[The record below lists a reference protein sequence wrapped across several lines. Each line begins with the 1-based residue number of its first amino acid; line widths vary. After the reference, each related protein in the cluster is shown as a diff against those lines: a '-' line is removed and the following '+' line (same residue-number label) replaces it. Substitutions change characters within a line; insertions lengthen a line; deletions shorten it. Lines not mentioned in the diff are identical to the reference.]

1 MNKVSRFIASV
12 FGIGEIPILPGT
24 VASLAGLAL
33 YVFYLH
39 RVGNAIL
46 GWLGGVGW
54 VGLIASHQA
63 LKGQKETDPSWI
75 VIDEVLGMLVTY
87 SFIPLRWPFL
97 LLGFCLF
104 RFFDITK
111 LFPINRLERLPG
123 AWGVLLDDVGAG
135 LYANLL
141 LQIFLRVTS

>member
-1 MNKVSRFIASV
+1 MKISRMIASV
-12 FGIGEIPILPGT
+12 FGIGFTPVLPGT
-24 VASLAGLAL
+24 LASLAGLFL
-33 YVFYLH
+33 YVVYLH
-39 RVGNAIL
+39 RTGMVFW
-46 GWLGGVGW
+46 GWLGGVAL
-54 VGLIASHQA
+54 VGFVASHRA
-63 LKGQKETDPSWI
+63 LQGETDTDPSWI
-75 VIDEVLGMLVTY
+75 VIDELLGILVTY
-87 SFIPLRWPFL
+87 SWIPVRWPLL